1 MTSVRPEVAGA
12 SRQRALVRDGVVWL
26 GVALVAPLWILAR
39 VERRCGRRDGW
50 FAGCSELLSLVPG
63 KPGIFLGRSFYRM
76 TLGQC
81 STDCHVGF
89 GTTFAHPDAVI
100 HSGVYIGNR
109 CTLGSVT
116 IERDATIGSNVDILS
131 GRRQHGFAKA
141 GISVQQQQGRF
152 ERVRIGRNAWIGN
165 SSVIMA
171 DVGDDC
177 VIGAAAVV
185 VKAIEGGSIAVGNPA
200 EVKRRRAA

>member
-1 MTSVRPEVAGA
+1 MTSVRPGNAGA
-12 SRQRALVRDGVVWL
+12 SRPRALARDFVVWL

-39 VERRCGRRDGW
+39 VERRCGRREGW

-63 KPGIFLGRSFYRM
+63 KPGIFLRRSFYRM
-76 TLGQC
+76 TLAAC

-89 GTTFAHPDAVI
+89 GTTFAHADAEI
-100 HSGVYIGNR
+100 HAGVYVGNR

-116 IERDATIGSNVDILS
+116 LERNVTIGSNVDILS
-131 GRRQHGFAKA
+131 GRRQHGFARA
-141 GISVQQQQGRF
+141 GISVQQQSGRF

-171 DVGDDC
+171 DVGGDC

-185 VKAIEGGSIAVGNPA
+185 VKPIENGAIAVGNPA
-200 EVKRRRAA
+200 EVKRRRTA

>member
-1 MTSVRPEVAGA
+1 MTSFRPRIAGA
-12 SRQRALVRDGVVWL
+12 SRPRALARDIVVWL

-39 VERRCGRRDGW
+39 VERLYGRREGW
-50 FAGCSELLSLVPG
+50 FAGFSEFLSLVPG
-63 KPGIFLGRSFYRM
+63 KPGIFLRRSFYRM
-76 TLGQC
+76 TLAAC

-89 GTTFAHPDAVI
+89 GTTFAHADAEI
-100 HSGVYIGNR
+100 EAGVYIGNR
-109 CTLGSVT
+109 CTIGSVT

-131 GRRQHGFAKA
+131 GRRQHGFANP
-141 GISVQQQQGRF
+141 GLSVQRQPGRF

-171 DVGDDC
+171 DVGGDC

-185 VKAIEGGSIAVGNPA
+185 VKPIGSGAIAVGNPA